1 MRSTENIRKLVKNLD
16 LDVNTNPETDQ
27 AILDEL
33 LEAQKKSQKMHSAF
47 APPDIRRQ
55 IRKSPVAKL
64 AAAAV
69 TIIAVTLGVNL
80 VRGPDMAD
88 VAWGDVVTH
97 MGDVDYVHVY
107 WLLKRGDVLSTAS
120 EAWLDRGQIVYHGN
134 DGDMIYDD
142 GRTSLFFNNRGML
155 VARSRSRRGYGV
167 VHREWMRDGWFSR
180 MNGQFSE
187 QVPTSV
193 GDDFLIY
200 AFDASLPEDH
210 WFQRAFITVGKNSLL
225 PIQVKALHGNGDYH
239 LIIYDYEEPRKPP
252 EFFEPPAI
260 APPNGMGEV
269 MLDGE
274 EVVID
279 IENAP
284 GLKQAIVRLYAKYDG
299 PADQFPSDYIRS
311 DRGSHS
317 FHRSISEKVRRT
329 YEKGSGPIFRCDV
342 TFVTDEGYRSR
353 TLDSLALPLDEARDC
368 GVSAADGRYDDW
380 PDGKYRNV
388 RFSPWLKPTDKED
401 TYIVEIR
408 CWIKTK
414 AN

>member
-1 MRSTENIRKLVKNLD
+1 MRSTENIKKLVKNLD
-16 LDVNTNPETDQ
+16 LDVDTYSQADQ
-27 AILDEL
+27 AVLDEL
-33 LEAQKKSQKMHSAF
+33 LEAQEKSKKMKSAF
-47 APPDIRRQ
+47 VSPKTRRQ
-55 IRKSPVAKL
+55 VTKSPMAKL
-64 AAAAV
+64 GAAAV
-69 TIIAVTLGVNL
+69 TIIAVSLGVNL

-97 MGDVDYVHVY
+97 MGEVDYVHVY
-107 WLLKRGDVLSTAS
+107 WLLSRGDVLSSAS
-120 EAWLDRGQIVYHGN
+120 EVWCDRGQIVYCGN

-155 VARSRSRRGYGV
+155 VARSRSRRGYGT
-167 VHREWMRDGWFSR
+167 VHREWMRDGWLSY
-180 MNGQFSE
+180 MNVQFSE

-200 AFDASLPEDH
+200 TFDASSSESY
-210 WFQRAFITVGKNSLL
+210 WFHRAFITVGKNSLL
-225 PIQVKALHGNGDYH
+225 PIQVKALHGDGDYD
-239 LIIYDYEEPRKPP
+239 LFIYDYEAPRKPP
-252 EFFEPPAI
+252 EFLRPPAI

-284 GLKQAIVRLYAKYDG
+284 GLKHAIVRLYAKYDG

-317 FHRSISEKVRRT
+317 FHRSISEKMRKT
-329 YEKGSGPIFRCDV
+329 YEKAGGPIFRCDL
-342 TFVTDEGYRSR
+342 TFVTDEGYPSR